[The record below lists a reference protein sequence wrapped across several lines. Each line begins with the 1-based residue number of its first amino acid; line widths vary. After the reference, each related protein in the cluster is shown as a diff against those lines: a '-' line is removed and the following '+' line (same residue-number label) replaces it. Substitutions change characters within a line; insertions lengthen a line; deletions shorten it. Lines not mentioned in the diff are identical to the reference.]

1 MNSLQDNFDWEIIDS
16 SSFSEARTEKAFSKI
31 MRRAGRQRRTTAAR
45 WIAAAA
51 VIIIPALS
59 LYISRIHIDKPAE
72 IQQLTASAGNGHTTT
87 VYLPDSTKVV
97 LNSGSVLFYPSA
109 FSDKERIVCL
119 SGEALFDVRADKER
133 PFFVTT
139 SDMKVKVFGTMFDV
153 QAYPDD
159 NTVSTTLCRGSVGII
174 RNCAPGDI
182 TMISPG
188 EEFKL
193 QKNNGTFSIATV
205 NQEDSYAWEHGGICI
220 SAGSIHDLIR
230 ILERQF
236 NINVYL
242 TSNRFD
248 SEIITA
254 KFIHGESPEDIMKV
268 VSSLLPDMRY
278 SITDSNIYIH

>member
-1 MNSLQDNFDWEIIDS
+1 MNNIQDDFNWDIIDS
-16 SSFSEARTEKAFSKI
+16 SSFPESRTRKAFSKI
-31 MRRAGRQRRTTAAR
+31 MWRAGRQRRIAAAG

-51 VIIIPALS
+51 IIMIPALS
-59 LYISRIHIDKPAE
+59 LYTSRRHLEKPAE
-72 IQQLTASAGNGHTTT
+72 ILQLTASAGNGQTNT

-97 LNSGSVLFYPSA
+97 LNSGSVLFYPSE
-109 FSDKERIVCL
+109 FSDNERIVCL
-119 SGEALFDVRADKER
+119 SGEALFDVRHDNDR

-139 SDMKVKVFGTMFDV
+139 SDMKVKVFGTLFDV

-159 NTVSTTLCRGSVGII
+159 NTISTTLCRGSVGII
-174 RNCAPGDI
+174 RNCAPEDI

-193 QKNNGTFSIATV
+193 QKVDGSFSIATV
-205 NQEDSYAWEHGGICI
+205 NQEDAYIWERGGICLN
-220 SAGSIHDLIR
+220 AGSIHDLIR

-236 NINVYL
+236 NVNVYL
-242 TSNRFD
+242 TSSRFD

-254 KFIHGESPEDIMKV
+254 KFIHGESIEDIMKV
-268 VSSLLPDMRY
+268 VSSLLPGMRY